1 MGRSRT
7 HARATAK
14 GNMYIYD
21 VKHAPAA
28 YLARGGG

>member
-14 GNMYIYD
+14 GNIYD
-21 VKHAPAA
+21 VEHAPAA